1 MLKYLSPG
9 SRVKPAVAPVTPRA
23 KGRPKKTPTEGD
35 LSLGEKRPRVLSSKT
50 SFEAEQERKETH
62 QRLELL
68 EHVHSQEPVEER
80 MEKILRLQ
88 AQALHDNKQLRG
100 LLLRRSSSS
109 SNEFETPERPT
120 TRGQRSPGL
129 DEVPME
135 VCWEKSAAEKAY
147 GMLGD
152 CEEARTGGMLGVL
165 GAKLGGELGNC
176 PSARVGGRVGGKKAG
191 QHTPGVLEICRKAG
205 QIGGEKG
212 REWGCY
218 GGRPKKIQ
226 TGSASASAQK
236 GMRRPLRW
244 EPQVGHRFHAVSFI
258 RKALKTRGLGKFTK
272 KKNNEEEGRGR
283 MISCGRSL
291 MRMMSRM
298 RYGFRSVMK
307 DLEEE
312 M

>member
-9 SRVKPAVAPVTPRA
+9 SRVRPAVAPVTPRP

-68 EHVHSQEPVEER
+68 EHVLSQGPVEER
-80 MEKILRLQ
+80 MEQILRLQ
-88 AQALHDNKQLRG
+88 AQTLHDNKQLRG

-135 VCWEKSAAEKAY
+135 ACWEKSAAEKAY

-191 QHTPGVLEICRKAG
+191 QHTPEVLEICRKAG
-205 QIGGEKG
+205 KHGGEKG
-212 REWGCY
+212 REWGVME
-218 GGRPKKIQ
+218 GGPNKRFRW
-226 TGSASASAQK
+226 AQ
-236 GMRRPLRW
+236 LL
-244 EPQVGHRFHAVSFI
+244 HLL
-258 RKALKTRGLGKFTK
+258 RKA
-272 KKNNEEEGRGR
+272 
-283 MISCGRSL
+283 
-291 MRMMSRM
+291 
-298 RYGFRSVMK
+298 
-307 DLEEE
+307 
-312 M
+312 

>member
-1 MLKYLSPG
+1 MSSTMLKYLSPG
-9 SRVKPAVAPVTPRA
+9 SRVRPAVSPVTPRP

-35 LSLGEKRPRVLSSKT
+35 LSLGEKRPRALSSKT

-68 EHVHSQEPVEER
+68 EHVLSQGPVEER
-80 MEKILRLQ
+80 MEQILRLQ
-88 AQALHDNKQLRG
+88 AQTLHDNKQLRG

-152 CEEARTGGMLGVL
+152 CEEARTGGMLG
-165 GAKLGGELGNC
+165 AKLGSELGNC

-191 QHTPGVLEICRKAG
+191 QHTPEVLEICRKAG

-218 GGRPKKIQ
+218 GGRPNK
-226 TGSASASAQK
+226 
-236 GMRRPLRW
+236 
-244 EPQVGHRFHAVSFI
+244 
-258 RKALKTRGLGKFTK
+258 
-272 KKNNEEEGRGR
+272 
-283 MISCGRSL
+283 
-291 MRMMSRM
+291 
-298 RYGFRSVMK
+298 
-307 DLEEE
+307 
-312 M
+312 